1 MNDLL
6 KKFKT
11 KVKQTPHSLSQLNGH
26 FWILL
31 KEKCMTK
38 TNLNISPDHNKVYN
52 DLIER
57 SVWEEQGQIITLQ
70 LIGYSSLCHKSFLNS
85 ILTVLKLKGPR
96 DSKGKSKLDSNP
108 IKFPYSRNE
117 KAFPPVQISGES
129 KTINMFEFSFSGV
142 SGMIII
148 GFFLQSILK
157 TFLRSVETV
166 PNRGRVLIDEE
177 DDLEAN
183 HNALPS
189 ESDADINVDDEVYDK
204 DQGCAIEESRETNS
218 IESDAQMNVEDGKAK
233 KHKDEC
239 RESVS
244 VEIVTDDEDSHIIKE
259 MTEESYAKSFTCKA
273 FNTGTAMTDCE
284 TIDISDKKTKDKSE
298 AKELKVAQICYI
310 CSLIDIMDNIKNIL
324 KPDQMKLN
332 FECTLKCIHAV
343 TCLESLGKAITSLVC
358 SNKIDEIIIQHLK
371 RNVGSILI
379 NVLDHSPF
387 TRADLYCQVLEN
399 LDNVAVE
406 KRHRIMNLLRELCEE
421 LIGNDVKSFEETL
434 RRNKSSRRNMIRFL
448 TYSGNFFSIHSVLE
462 SWHIMH
468 CKGIDIKRILPPS
481 MEVIVQMFNSA
492 PEMASSDYFLF
503 MADITRKLIT
513 DVLKDENLVF
523 LKTVR
528 IEFKSGPSV
537 HEKLWDL
544 YIYLN
549 KKEMVMCHFLWDGS
563 SVVCEEI
570 EFSKLLYDEDRTQI
584 TTENWNFVLHD
595 ALDIQLKSLLQ
606 SSVLENVK
614 GNKMEGKLL
623 KQSKLYDKTDQFEKV
638 DNIDNDADN
647 PQYGMERS
655 GNSGDLEDDDDGID
669 YGPDDSIEDSTDNK
683 GHGKGPRSGAE
694 HLIKTSLTVTQEN
707 VLRYWRPKQREF
719 SRTLCAQDW
728 PKNYR
733 CPCAVVFTY
742 SHAKIVNSAKRISH
756 FAKVA
761 GKCKICQSKHICI
774 IKDSPF
780 DEVFQPDG
788 SVKYKVKSNMV
799 VDVHVIGKFE
809 LDEDDKPDIT
819 APKHDLMKASGL
831 FLKGREREIVGERAS
846 KIGVQNVYMEQY
858 DNVNEEQL
866 KAANKTSVKSYNVIK
881 MARQEHEKKQRCGN
895 DFFESVQNII
905 DSQQKDISLNFEN
918 TKSNRELAGFVR
930 SAQRTPFKIFMANYD
945 QLHVGAKYLNNTE
958 NSMIFMDS
966 SGKFLKQEK
975 GKSKYL
981 NTAVV
986 IPPPAKGQSPFPIF
1000 EMVSEKNRT
1009 IDFQTFL
1016 EYGFSYLSTSINNE
1030 KVRNPSVAVSD
1041 FSFANI
1047 HSILEVF
1054 NKMKISEY
1062 LETSYTCSLKNDGLP
1077 FSTILV
1083 ICENHFMPSLLQY
1096 ARNLHAD
1103 KTVSD
1108 TVVAGLM
1115 KVFQAESLERALQ
1128 VFRTLVDIHCA
1139 PEIDQKA
1146 REMMKEANFDD
1157 VIGYV
1162 EDFGDD
1168 APTEDDL
1175 KYGSRKGLRINS
1187 PYFKLFNKIIDK
1199 KLSNNGN
1206 RKITNKFFAPKLIAG
1221 MTKQY
1226 LSLFPILSASMLPDK
1241 TLKTNS
1247 YVELYWKDQRR
1258 ILQDVPDRLKW
1269 PPRYLGNLHSKIR
1282 RDAKSIISHGLV
1294 PNLKHGGKVRP
1305 GQAEAFK
1312 KYLDENRLSK
1322 TPKKN
1327 LFIPAGPSK
1336 NKPRLESNES
1346 FGATCEKWDS
1356 QRSKSLTRRKENY
1369 IKNKTI
1375 DYDAIIDHSDIP
1387 VENLKVTGSRLSR
1400 LTSEVTK
1407 EGPAEFM
1414 VISQAEIQD
1423 LVTKDSYISS
1433 AVVDSGLI
1441 LLDKRFNED
1450 SNMKDVLNVY
1460 TIDNLRLILGGEPNL
1475 VNKGKFV
1482 TVMPRD
1488 FGMEAEIDRFKE
1500 FNAGRNEDVAPGSHY
1515 TLVSNLHCADD
1526 EVNIY
1531 ETYQPFRNPKNL
1543 LRESGVKVIKM
1554 LTKSN
1559 SLKVNCMNVQ
1569 DQTESECGAI
1579 ALGLAVQLCFYP
1591 AGEGATQYRMH
1602 NVRRELFRCLHENQL
1617 SYFKCSKVKSAPQDK
1632 VLFTMTC

>member
-1 MNDLL
+1 MAGKFTVKELL
-6 KKFKT
+6 EKFKT
-11 KVKQTPHSLSQLNGH
+11 KAKQTPQSLSKLNGP

-31 KEKCMTK
+31 KEKCMAK
-38 TNLNISPDHNKVYN
+38 TDLDISPDHTKLYN

-57 SVWEEQGQIITLQ
+57 SLWDDQGQIITLQ
-70 LIGYSSLCHKSFLNS
+70 LRGYNSLSHKSFLNS
-85 ILTVLKLKGPR
+85 ILTVLKVKGPR
-96 DSKGKSKLDSNP
+96 DFKGKSQLESNP
-108 IKFPYSRNE
+108 IKFPYSRNGN
-117 KAFPPVQISGES
+117 AFPPVQISGES
-129 KTINMFEFSFSGV
+129 KAINTFEFSFRGV

-157 TFLRSVETV
+157 AFLRNVSVE
-166 PNRGRVLIDEE
+166 DEE
-177 DDLEAN
+177 WSGVESEKDEVHDRDQGWGIEKSHETDSIESEA
-183 HNALPS
+183 
-189 ESDADINVDDEVYDK
+189 ETNVDDDEGQK
-204 DQGCAIEESRETNS
+204 QTQECKETVS
-218 IESDAQMNVEDGKAK
+218 I
-233 KHKDEC
+233 
-239 RESVS
+239 
-244 VEIVTDDEDSHIIKE
+244 EIVTDDEDSHSIKE
-259 MTEESYAKSFTCKA
+259 MTDESYAKSVTCKA
-273 FNTGTAMTDCE
+273 FNLDRSMTNHE
-284 TIDISDKKTKDKSE
+284 IEKKTKTKSV
-298 AKELKVAQICYI
+298 AKESNVVQICHI
-310 CSLIDIMDNIKNIL
+310 CPLIDITENIETIL
-324 KPDQMKLN
+324 KSDQIKFN
-332 FECTLKCIHAV
+332 FECTLQCIQAV
-343 TCLESLGKAITSLVC
+343 TCLESLVESISTLVC
-358 SNKIDEIIIQHLK
+358 LNKIDEITLQHLK
-371 RNVGSILI
+371 RNVGLMLS

-387 TRADLYCQVLEN
+387 SRADLYCQVLEN
-399 LDNVAVE
+399 LIKIDVE
-406 KRHRIMNLLRELCEE
+406 KQHRIIILLRELCEE
-421 LIGNDVKSFEETL
+421 LIGNDIKCFEETL
-434 RRNKSSRRNMIRFL
+434 RRNKSSRRNIIRFL
-448 TYSGNFFSIHSVLE
+448 AYSGNFFAIQSVIE
-462 SWHIMH
+462 SWQIMH
-468 CKGIDIKRILPPS
+468 CKGIDMNLILPPS
-481 MEVIVQMFNSA
+481 MNPIVHMFNSA

-503 MADITRKLIT
+503 MADITRKLVS
-513 DVLKDENLVF
+513 DVLKDENLVS
-523 LKTVR
+523 LKTAR
-528 IEFKSGPSV
+528 IEFKSEASV
-537 HEKLWDL
+537 HKKLWDL

-549 KKEMVMCHFLWDGS
+549 KKERVMCHFLWDGS
-563 SVVCEEI
+563 GVVCEEI
-570 EFSKLLYDEDRTQI
+570 DFSKMIYDEDRNQI
-584 TTENWNFVLHD
+584 TTENWNFVLNE
-595 ALDIQLKSLLQ
+595 ALSIQLKSLLQ
-606 SSVLENVK
+606 ISMLDDVK
-614 GNKMEGKLL
+614 GKKVERKLTNKVYE
-623 KQSKLYDKTDQFEKV
+623 KTEQFEKPYTTEYEYHDDANNPGNARNLDDQQ
-638 DNIDNDADN
+638 DNGEEINF
-647 PQYGMERS
+647 GV
-655 GNSGDLEDDDDGID
+655 DDGIND
-669 YGPDDSIEDSTDNK
+669 KN
-683 GHGKGPRSGAE
+683 PRTGTGFK
-694 HLIKTSLTVTQEN
+694 HLIKTGFTVTKEN

-728 PKNYR
+728 PKSYR

-761 GKCKICQSKHICI
+761 GKCKICKSQHICFI
-774 IKDSPF
+774 QDSPF
-780 DEVFQPDG
+780 EEVFQSDG
-788 SVKYKVKSNMV
+788 SIKYKVKSDMV
-799 VDVHVIGKFE
+799 VDVSVTGNFE
-809 LDEDDKPDIT
+809 LDEEDQPDIT
-819 APKHDLMKASGL
+819 APKHDVMKASGL
-831 FLKGREREIVGERAS
+831 FLKGIEREFVGERAS
-846 KIGVQNVYMEQY
+846 KIGVQNCYMEQF

-866 KAANKTSVKSYNVIK
+866 KAANKTSVKSVDVIK
-881 MARQEHEKKQRCGN
+881 MARQEYEKKQRCGN

-930 SAQRTPFKIFMANYD
+930 SAQRTPFKIVMANYD

-958 NSMIFMDS
+958 NAIIFMDS

-986 IPPPAKGQSPFPIF
+986 IPPPAKGHSPFPIF
-1000 EMVSEKNRT
+1000 EMVSERNRT

-1030 KVRNPSVAVSD
+1030 NVRNPSVAVSD

-1047 HSILEVF
+1047 HAILEVF
-1054 NKMKISEY
+1054 NKMKIGEY
-1062 LETSYTCSLKNDGLP
+1062 LEIAYACSLKNDGFP

-1096 ARNLHAD
+1096 ARNLHSE
-1103 KTVSD
+1103 KTIAD
-1108 TVVAGLM
+1108 TVVAGM
-1115 KVFQAESLERALQ
+1115 MQVFQADSLEKALQ
-1128 VFRTLVDIHCA
+1128 VFRTLVDIHCS

-1146 REMMKEANFDD
+1146 RERVKEANFAD
-1157 VIGYV
+1157 VIGYI

-1187 PYFKLFNKIIDK
+1187 PFFKLFNKILEK
-1199 KLSNNGN
+1199 KVSSNEN
-1206 RKITNKFFAPKLIAG
+1206 RKITNKFFAPKLMAG
-1221 MTKQY
+1221 LTKQY

-1258 ILQDVPDRLKW
+1258 ILEGVPDRLKW

-1312 KYLDENRLSK
+1312 NYFDEK
-1322 TPKKN
+1322 CKPPKQN

-1346 FGATCEKWDS
+1346 FGGTFEKWDS
-1356 QRSKSLTRRKENY
+1356 QRTKSTTRRKDNY

-1407 EGPAEFM
+1407 EGPPEFM
-1414 VISQAEIQD
+1414 VISQSEIKD
-1423 LVTKDSYISS
+1423 LLTKHCYISS

-1450 SNMKDVLNVY
+1450 SNMNDVLNIY

-1475 VNKGKFV
+1475 VNKGRFV
-1482 TVMPRD
+1482 AVLPRD
-1488 FGMEAEIDRFKE
+1488 FGMEAEIDRFRE
-1500 FNAGRNEDVAPGSHY
+1500 FNAGRNDDVVPGSHY
-1515 TLVSNLHCADD
+1515 TLVSNLHCVEG
-1526 EVNIY
+1526 EVNVF
-1531 ETYQPFRNPKNL
+1531 ETYPPFRNPKNL

-1554 LTKSN
+1554 LTKS
-1559 SLKVNCMNVQ
+1559 SHLKVNCMNVQ

-1591 AGEGATQYRMH
+1591 AEERATQYRMH

-1617 SYFKCSKVKSAPQDK
+1617 SYFKCSKVKSAPQDE